1 MQYNNLYKFN
11 LTISTNGHIGIRTY
25 LSDFNENSFDN
36 PNGFVIIQ
44 NHAKGKKY
52 DGNIYNGSRKHDWN
66 VIKLFTIFKD

>member
-36 PNGFVIIQ
+36 SNGFVIYGGD
-44 NHAKGKKY
+44 AYEFKK
-52 DGNIYNGSRKHDWN
+52 
-66 VIKLFTIFKD
+66 T